1 MKLASAIAAIVI
13 GFTGIAF
20 AQDAYPSRAI
30 TIIVPFAGG
39 SVPDSLTRMAAEHM
53 KTVLNQPI
61 IIDNRVGAG
70 GSIGTAAG
78 ARAPADGYTIT
89 MLGSPAVLAQET
101 MLTPGFD
108 VLKDFKPIGRISNF
122 VNVIVVNWKFDF
134 KTIGDL
140 VSYAKKNPG
149 KLNFASSGPATPTDM
164 GIQLFAKKHDIDI
177 ALVPYKASPAAVMA
191 VVSGESDVS
200 MLQAGAVLPHIK
212 SGAMRALAV
221 AAPKRWEVLPDVP
234 NADEAN
240 AKVYIDGWIG
250 LAAPLGTPDDRIAIL
265 NKALNESLA
274 QPRMKEIGVTSGGG
288 VLPGTPADLTR
299 TIETDWASVK
309 EAAAAAGVK
318 KQ

>member
-1 MKLASAIAAIVI
+1 MKFASAVAAIFLSLA
-13 GFTGIAF
+13 GAAAAQEAF
-20 AQDAYPSRAI
+20 PARPL

-61 IIDNRVGAG
+61 VIDNRVGAG
-70 GSIGTAAG
+70 GAIGTAAG

-108 VLKDFKPIGRISNF
+108 VLKDFKPIGRVSNF
-122 VNVIVVNWKFDF
+122 VNVFVINSKFEI
-134 KTIGDL
+134 KTIAEL
-140 VSYAKKNPG
+140 VAYAKKNPG

-177 ALVPYKASPAAVMA
+177 LLVPYKASPAAVLA

-221 AAPKRWEVLPDVP
+221 AAPKRWEMLPDVP

-240 AKVYIDGWIG
+240 AKLYIDGWIG
-250 LAAPLGTPDDRIAIL
+250 LAVPVGTPDDRIAIL
-265 NKALNESLA
+265 YKALNESLA

-288 VLPGTPADLTR
+288 VLPGTPADLTK
-299 TIETDWASVK
+299 TIEADWASVK
-309 EAAAAAGVK
+309 EATSAAGVK